1 MKLKTI
7 PANVGRE
14 SMRRGHRLVS
24 LSVLFCVALLPV
36 LADDAGPSPL
46 DDLEALIKQGR
57 YADAEQGAR
66 DLLAQVESELGA
78 DSIEAARVLDLLVEA
93 SWRGGK
99 SRKPETLDL
108 ARRALAIKENGL
120 GADHAEVAESL
131 NNLAV
136 VYYFLGAY
144 DEAQPLWER
153 ALAIRKRTLG
163 PEDPEVAQALNNLA
177 NLMQTTGDYA
187 TARALYAQS
196 LEIREK
202 AFGPENP
209 LVAQSLHNLALLLK
223 NMGDYAAA
231 LPLAERALEIK
242 QKGLGPEHP
251 KVATSLDAVGSIL
264 WLTGDYDRALPLLER
279 SLAILEKALG
289 PEHPLFGAGLNN
301 LAEQLRNVGK
311 YDEARPLYERALSIW
326 EQAYGPDNPRVAV
339 CLSSLASLLEETG
352 DIAGAIERQQR
363 AASIREMSL
372 SPNHPAL
379 ASSLSSLGILRTKS
393 GDYEEARTLLERAVA
408 IRRESLGPEHPYVA
422 ESLNALATLAALTGR
437 TPEAL
442 ALAIEAETI
451 ARDHLRLTCRSLS
464 EQHAL
469 HYAAVRSS
477 GLELALTLT
486 GKGLDASSNRRVL
499 DTLVRSR
506 AVVLDEMAARNRAV
520 WVAADAEVAQLA
532 DRLSS
537 ARDRLANLTVRGLG
551 NMDPERYR
559 EMLDAAREEKEK
571 AERALA
577 GASVAFARER
587 QRSRLGVDDVASSL
601 PDGSALV
608 AFALYEP
615 VDLSKPAAVSEPAY
629 VALVHRAGER
639 STKVISLGAAR
650 QIDDSIMKWKRE
662 TVRGLMRSGDDG
674 QEAEAAYRRAGEAL
688 RRRIWDPLT
697 SAIGE
702 ARRVFVV
709 PDGSLNL
716 VSVAALPVAEE
727 RYLIEN
733 GPVLHYLSAE
743 RDLVPGL
750 EAGVRGEG
758 LLALGNPDF
767 ERAAASVSVK
777 KPRIEPAGSGDPAI
791 LLASSVSEEGPA
803 LRATRSGCRGFD
815 EIRFEPLPATAQ
827 EIQQVVGLWR
837 ESGGTETSGPGK
849 LLHLTGPAA
858 SEAAFKNGAAGRQVL
873 HLATHG
879 FFLGGDCVSSTR
891 SRGIGGLSAL
901 ESTPPVQLE
910 AVNPLLLS
918 GLALAGA
925 NRRESTSSTEEDG
938 VLTAEEL
945 SALDLSGVEWAVLSA
960 CDTGVGEIRA
970 GEGVFGLRR
979 AVQLAGVRT
988 VIMSL
993 WSVDDESTQRWMQT
1007 LYRGRLQQGLD
1018 TSRAVRAAG
1027 LDSLQRR
1034 REAGESTHPFYW
1046 GAFVAA
1052 GDWR

>member
-1 MKLKTI
+1 
-7 PANVGRE
+7 
-14 SMRRGHRLVS
+14 
-24 LSVLFCVALLPV
+24 
-36 LADDAGPSPL
+36 
-46 DDLEALIKQGR
+46 
-57 YADAEQGAR
+57 
-66 DLLAQVESELGA
+66 
-78 DSIEAARVLDLLVEA
+78 
-93 SWRGGK
+93 
-99 SRKPETLDL
+99 
-108 ARRALAIKENGL
+108 
-120 GADHAEVAESL
+120 
-131 NNLAV
+131 
-136 VYYFLGAY
+136 
-144 DEAQPLWER
+144 
-153 ALAIRKRTLG
+153 
-163 PEDPEVAQALNNLA
+163 
-177 NLMQTTGDYA
+177 
-187 TARALYAQS
+187 
-196 LEIREK
+196 
-202 AFGPENP
+202 
-209 LVAQSLHNLALLLK
+209 
-223 NMGDYAAA
+223 
-231 LPLAERALEIK
+231 
-242 QKGLGPEHP
+242 
-251 KVATSLDAVGSIL
+251 
-264 WLTGDYDRALPLLER
+264 
-279 SLAILEKALG
+279 
-289 PEHPLFGAGLNN
+289 
-301 LAEQLRNVGK
+301 
-311 YDEARPLYERALSIW
+311 
-326 EQAYGPDNPRVAV
+326 VAV

-363 AASIREMSL
+363 AVSIRETSL

-486 GKGLDASSNRRVL
+486 EKGLDASSNRRVL

-506 AVVLDEMAARNRAV
+506 AVVLDEMAARNRAIR
-520 WVAADAEVAQLA
+520 VAADAEVAQFA
-532 DRLSS
+532 GQLST

-577 GASVAFARER
+577 GASAEFAREQ
-587 QRSRLGVDDVASSL
+587 QRSRLGIDDVSSSL

-615 VDLSKPAAVSEPAY
+615 VGLSKPAAGSEPAY
-629 VALVHRAGER
+629 VALVLGAGGG

-650 QIDDSIMKWKRE
+650 QIDDLIMKWKRE
-662 TVRGLMRSGDDG
+662 TVRGLMRSGGAG
-674 QEAEAAYRRAGEAL
+674 QEAEAAYRRSGEAL
-688 RRRIWDPLT
+688 RRRIWDPLA

-716 VSVAALPVAEE
+716 VSMAALPVAQE
-727 RYLIEN
+727 RYLIET

-743 RDLVPGL
+743 RDLVPGV
-750 EAGVRGEG
+750 APGVRGEG
-758 LLALGNPDF
+758 LLALGDPDF
-767 ERAAASVSVK
+767 ERVEAA
-777 KPRIEPAGSGDPAI
+777 RSGDPAI
-791 LLASSVSEEGPA
+791 LLAASVNEEKPA
-803 LRATRSGCRGFD
+803 LRATRSACRGFD

-827 EIQQVVGLWR
+827 ETGQVVALWR
-837 ESGGTETSGPGK
+837 ERGGAETSRPGK

-858 SEAAFKNGAAGRQVL
+858 SEAAFKNGAAGRRVL

-879 FFLGGDCVSSTR
+879 FFLGGDCVSGAR

-910 AVNPLLLS
+910 EVNPLLLS

-925 NRRESTSSTEEDG
+925 NRRESTSATEEDG
-938 VLTAEEL
+938 VLTAEEF

-960 CDTGVGEIRA
+960 CDTGVGEILA

-1018 TSRAVRAAG
+1018 TSHAVRAAG
-1027 LDSLQRR
+1027 LDSLRQR